1 MLIETVLNR
10 DEVIR
15 RECWIRGG
23 WNIRDDDTPSPPDL
37 DPLASAQ
44 ARRAAR
50 QDDPR
55 ADVITTL

>member
-1 MLIETVLNR
+1 MQTAMSR

-15 RECWIRGG
+15 RESWIRGG
-23 WNIRDDDTPSPPDL
+23 WNLRDDDTPSPPDL

-50 QDDPR
+50 LEDRP
-55 ADVITTL
+55 AAVIITQ

>member
-1 MLIETVLNR
+1 MIETVLNR

-15 RECWIRGG
+15 RESWIRGG
-23 WNIRDDDTPSPPDL
+23 WNLRDDEALSPPDL

-50 QDDPR
+50 LDDQQ
-55 ADVITTL
+55 ADVISAP